1 MDNQINLQNSFGNNL
16 FGYTPM
22 QLPAISPSMN
32 QNNAVNQPYD
42 WMEMFNAYMKKM
54 QDMSVGDAMSLQFK
68 QNPFG
73 TITSLGNAGLNT
85 IGSIWNMFQGYKTA
99 KDQLAL
105 ARDDYNLRKQAYEA
119 NEARNQERFG
129 WLKQARATSQL

>member
-1 MDNQINLQNSFGNNL
+1 MDNRVNLQNSLGGL
-16 FGYTPM
+16 PSWYTPT
-22 QLPAISPSMN
+22 QLPSISPSMN
-32 QNNAVNQPYD
+32 QTNAVNQPYD
-42 WMEMFNAYMKKM
+42 WMDQFNAYLQKMK
-54 QDMSVGDAMSLQFK
+54 DMSVGDAMSLQFK

-85 IGSIWNMFQGYKTA
+85 IGSIWNAFQGYKTA

>member
-1 MDNQINLQNSFGNNL
+1 MDNQINLQNAYGNYSI
-16 FGYTPM
+16 FPQA
-22 QLPAISPSMN
+22 QLPVISPSMN

-85 IGSIWNMFQGYKTA
+85 IGSIWNMFQGYKSA